1 MSVVVVAV
9 RRPEAA
15 VEAFDA
21 LDRVEVRRLDLGDQA
36 SVHTFADEFLA
47 IDRGIDILIHNAGGM
62 ALPRPASTRLGGA
75 VRHQPAGPLHAH
87 QPAVARTRSRP
98 ATRRRSALPFK
109 KPTPEISAREV
120 KKS

>member
-1 MSVVVVAV
+1 M
-9 RRPEAA
+9 
-15 VEAFDA
+15 EAFDA

-87 QPAVARTRSRP
+87 QPAVAPHSQPTGDTTAKRTP
-98 ATRRRSALPFK
+98 LQETH
-109 KPTPEISAREV
+109 T
-120 KKS
+120 